1 MADIAKVSSE
11 KLILVRK
18 NNSNPF
24 EKYMPYVKTDETTGK
39 RTWYIDDK
47 NTNIEAP
54 AEIPSNE
61 QVTAF
66 HDACMWY
73 IMLGNGILQGVYSE
87 CQASLA
93 NKNFS
98 IGSGMIMFGGRLIE
112 IGKNSQVNVD
122 LSSFNDQTTVYI
134 KLQMII
140 AENDTESDVGI
151 YATTNSSEKTDC
163 LNGPGTYEIILFKIT
178 GTRVEKIIP
187 TLEPGVAQNATN
199 LLGTGRIAGVPFD
212 NVFKQENGKVVGVNY
227 ATEANVCAEAR
238 GFEGGDKNRV
248 NENLYLPGRG
258 VYLLQEAVLTRNDS
272 PEIIESNDSNGR
284 TTYSTGWIPFENS
297 NSLSSLTGI
306 YDVTWNRGTSTDG
319 VFESIDNAGAILQTY
334 YDAMINK
341 RGNGL
346 APIPVYGNYLS
357 DTLEID
363 ILNKRLKFYGMR
375 FRDSLKNISVKVHL
389 FGGY

>member
-11 KLILVRK
+11 NLILVRK

-24 EKYMPYVKTDETTGK
+24 EKYMPYVETDEATGK
-39 RTWYIDDK
+39 RNWYIAEK

-54 AEIPSNE
+54 AEIPNNE

-73 IMLGNGILQGVYSE
+73 TMLGNGILQGVYNE

-93 NKNFS
+93 NGKFYIS
-98 IGSGMIMFGGRLIE
+98 SGMIMFGGRLIE

-163 LNGPGTYEIILFKIT
+163 LNGPGIYEIILFKIT

-227 ATEANVCAEAR
+227 AAEADVCAEAR
-238 GFEGGDKNRV
+238 GFEGGDKNKV
-248 NENLYLPGRG
+248 DTNLYLPNRG
-258 VYLLQEAVLTRNDS
+258 VYLLQEAVLIKSKNVTIKSKNAGGNS
-272 PEIIESNDSNGR
+272 I
-284 TTYSTGWIPFENS
+284 YFPFDNS
-297 NSLSSLTGI
+297 NSLSSLQGI
-306 YDVTWNRGTSTDG
+306 DSVVISTDS
-319 VFESIDNAGAILQTY
+319 FTHICQNAGAILQS
-334 YDAMINK
+334 ACQSIN
-341 RGNGL
+341 N
-346 APIPVYGNYLS
+346 S
-357 DTLEID
+357 DYKPAKIYWNSSNDKLEERSQAKGQIEID
-363 ILNKRLKFYGMR
+363 PKNKQLR
-375 FRDSLKNISVKVHL
+375 FIGNQSTNDLTYNNLTIKAYL
-389 FGGY
+389 YGGY

>member
-1 MADIAKVSSE
+1 MADIARVTSNN
-11 KLILVRK
+11 LVLVRK

-24 EKYMPYVKTDETTGK
+24 ERYMPYVEIDNTGK
-39 RTWYIDDK
+39 RTWYIDGK

-54 AEIPSNE
+54 AEIPNNE

-73 IMLGNGILQGVYSE
+73 TMLGNGILQGVYNE

-93 NKNFS
+93 NGKFYIS
-98 IGSGMIMFGGRLIE
+98 SGMIMFGGRLIE
-112 IGKNSQVNVD
+112 IGKNSQVEVD
-122 LSSFNDQTTVYI
+122 CSNFGDNATFCI
-134 KLQMII
+134 KLEMTINEDD
-140 AENDTESDVGI
+140 AKSDVGI
-151 YATTNSSEKTDC
+151 YATADSSEKTDC
-163 LNGPGTYEIILFKIT
+163 LNGAGTYDIILFRVN
-178 GTRVEKIIP
+178 GTNVNKVIP
-187 TLEPGVAQNATN
+187 TLEPGIAQNATN
-199 LLGTGRIAGVPFD
+199 LLGGGRIAGVRFSD
-212 NVFKQENGKVVGVNY
+212 VFKEQNGKVVGVKY
-227 ATEANVCAEAR
+227 ATEAEVCAEAR
-238 GFEGGDKNRV
+238 GFEGGDKNKV
-248 NENLYLPGRG
+248 DTNLYLPNRG
-258 VYLLQEAVLTRNDS
+258 VYLLQEAVLTRNYS
-272 PEIIESNDSNGR
+272 PEITESNDSNGR
-284 TTYSTGWIPFENS
+284 TTYSTKWIPFENS

-334 YDAMINK
+334 YDALINK
-341 RGNGL
+341 GGNGL

-375 FRDSLKNISVKVHL
+375 SRDNLKNISVKVHL

>member
-11 KLILVRK
+11 NLILVRK

-24 EKYMPYVKTDETTGK
+24 EKYMPYVETDKATGK
-39 RTWYIDDK
+39 RNWYIAGK

-54 AEIPSNE
+54 AEIPNNE

-73 IMLGNGILQGVYSE
+73 TMLGYGILQGVYNE
-87 CQASLA
+87 CQASLV
-93 NKNFS
+93 NGKFYIS
-98 IGSGMIMFGGRLIE
+98 SGMIMFGGRLIE
-112 IGKNSQVNVD
+112 IGKNSQVEVD
-122 LSSFNDQTTVYI
+122 CSNFGDNATFYI
-134 KLQMII
+134 KLEMTINEDD
-140 AENDTESDVGI
+140 AKSDVGV
-151 YATTNSSEKTDC
+151 YATPDSSENTDC
-163 LNGPGTYEIILFKIT
+163 LSGPGTYEIILFKII

-227 ATEANVCAEAR
+227 ATEADVCAEAR

-258 VYLLQEAVLTRNDS
+258 VYLLQEAVLIRNYS
-272 PEIIESNDSNGR
+272 PEIIESNDSNGS
-284 TTYSTGWIPFENS
+284 TTYSTKWIPFENS
-297 NSLSSLTGI
+297 NSLSRLEGI
-306 YDVTWNRGTSTDG
+306 YDVTINDN
-319 VFESIDNAGAILQTY
+319 SISGSGAVLQTHKDNSTKY
-334 YDAMINK
+334 PTAK
-341 RGNGL
+341 
-346 APIPVYGNYLS
+346 IPVYGSYNKE
-357 DTLEID
+357 TLKID
-363 ILNKRLKFYGMR
+363 IPNKQLR
-375 FRDSLKNISVKVHL
+375 FLGYSSDSKLKNVTVKVHL

>member
-1 MADIAKVSSE
+1 MADIARVTSNN
-11 KLILVRK
+11 LVLVRK

-24 EKYMPYVKTDETTGK
+24 ERYMPYVETDKNTGK
-39 RTWYIDDK
+39 RTWYIDGK

-54 AEIPSNE
+54 AEIPNNE

-73 IMLGNGILQGVYSE
+73 IVLGNGILQGVYSE
-87 CQASLA
+87 CQASLV

-140 AENDTESDVGI
+140 AENDTDSDVGV
-151 YATTNSSEKTDC
+151 YATTNSTEKIDC
-163 LNGPGTYEIILFKIT
+163 LDGPGTYEIILFKIN
-178 GTRVEKIIP
+178 GTRVEKVIP
-187 TLEPGVAQNATN
+187 TLEPGVAQNTTN
-199 LLGTGRIAGVPFD
+199 LLGTGRIAGVNFGD
-212 NVFKQENGKVVGVNY
+212 VFKQENGKVVGVNY
-227 ATEANVCAEAR
+227 AVSANVCAEAR

-258 VYLLQEAVLTRNDS
+258 VYLLQEAVLIRNYY
-272 PEIIESNDSNGR
+272 PEIIESNDSNGS
-284 TTYSTGWIPFENS
+284 TTYSTNWIPFENS

-319 VFESIDNAGAILQTY
+319 VFESIDNAGTILQTY
-334 YDAMINK
+334 YDAMISK
-341 RGNGL
+341 GGNGS
-346 APIPVYGNYLS
+346 APIPVYGHYVS

-375 FRDSLKNISVKVHL
+375 LRDNLKNISVKVHL

>member
-11 KLILVRK
+11 NLILVRK

-24 EKYMPYVKTDETTGK
+24 EKYMPYVKTDEATGK
-39 RTWYIDDK
+39 RTWYIAEK

-87 CQASLA
+87 CQAFLA

-163 LNGPGTYEIILFKIT
+163 LNGPETYEIILFKIT

-187 TLEPGVAQNATN
+187 TLEPGVAQNSTN
-199 LLGTGRIAGVPFD
+199 LLGTGRIAGVPFG

-227 ATEANVCAEAR
+227 ATEADVCAEAR

-258 VYLLQEAVLTRNDS
+258 VYLLQEAVLIKSKNVTIKSKNAGGNS
-272 PEIIESNDSNGR
+272 I
-284 TTYSTGWIPFENS
+284 YFPFDNS
-297 NSLSSLTGI
+297 NSLSSLQGI
-306 YDVTWNRGTSTDG
+306 DSVVISTDS
-319 VFESIDNAGAILQTY
+319 FTHICQNAGAILQS
-334 YDAMINK
+334 ACQSIN
-341 RGNGL
+341 N
-346 APIPVYGNYLS
+346 S
-357 DTLEID
+357 DYKPAKIYWNSSNDKLEERSQAKGQIEID
-363 ILNKRLKFYGMR
+363 PKNKQLR
-375 FRDSLKNISVKVHL
+375 FIGNQSTNDLTYNNLTIKAYL
-389 FGGY
+389 YGGY

>member
-24 EKYMPYVKTDETTGK
+24 ERYMPYVETDQATRK
-39 RTWYIDDK
+39 RTWYIDGK

-151 YATTNSSEKTDC
+151 YATTKSSEKTDC

-227 ATEANVCAEAR
+227 ATEADVCAEAR

-258 VYLLQEAVLTRNDS
+258 VYLLQEAVLIKNRDILVRGKN
-272 PEIIESNDSNGR
+272 NGGN
-284 TTYSTGWIPFENS
+284 SDKISFENS
-297 NSLSSLTGI
+297 NSLK
-306 YDVTWNRGTSTDG
+306 RFEG
-319 VFESIDNAGAILQTY
+319 VFAVEFKANNWDFSSTLGSQ
-334 YDAMINK
+334 
-341 RGNGL
+341 
-346 APIPVYGNYLS
+346 GNYLPNAG
-357 DTLEID
+357 TILELYKDKIAPLPIMYSSNSEKLMLD
-363 ILNKRLKFYGMR
+363 ITNSQLWIEGRQADGDYLYRNA
-375 FRDSLKNISVKVHL
+375 SVRVYL
-389 FGGY
+389 YGGY